1 MQGIKRESDALPTPI
16 GNFLGIQL
24 QNRDLAFIQILVIIT
39 GKKLC
44 DSGIPTLKNATL
56 TNRMMHFTIPN
67 VQISP

>member
-1 MQGIKRESDALPTPI
+1 MQGIKRESDALPTSI
-16 GNFLGIQL
+16 DNFLDIQL
-24 QNRDLAFIQILVIIT
+24 QNRDLAFAQIPIIIT

-56 TNRMMHFTIPN
+56 DMQMMHFTIPN